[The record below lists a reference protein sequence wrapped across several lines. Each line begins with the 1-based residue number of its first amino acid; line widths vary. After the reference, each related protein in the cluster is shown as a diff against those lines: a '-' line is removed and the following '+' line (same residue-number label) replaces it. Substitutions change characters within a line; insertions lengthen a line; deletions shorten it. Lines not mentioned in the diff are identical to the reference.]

1 MDWVDIAARYIV
13 PPILGGVAGFFS
25 PWASWEIEKR
35 RQKLVRHRELVTG
48 WRMNLI
54 PVFHDRKRDWRDLR
68 EIITTS
74 PYYASLKPEP
84 SPEAIK
90 MIEADRT
97 AYVGEDVFLKL
108 FTNEIGRIE
117 RKWKLV

>member
-1 MDWVDIAARYIV
+1 VGLRDFSV
-13 PPILGGVAGFFS
+13 LGQVG
-25 PWASWEIEKR
+25 
-35 RQKLVRHRELVTG
+35 KLRNVG
-48 WRMNLI
+48 
-54 PVFHDRKRDWRDLR
+54 RKRDWRDLR

-74 PYYASLKPEP
+74 PYYASLKPEL